1 MKFWLSV
8 IVLYTYHLL
17 LERESILEFI
27 IFLLG
32 SALWCIILAYV
43 YSDRADR
50 KLADRKNKKNQQKNK
65 PNKQRTYE
73 DLY

>member
-1 MKFWLSV
+1 M
-8 IVLYTYHLL
+8 
-17 LERESILEFI
+17 EFI